1 MFTGYLSGHIED
13 LPNNVLLDKG
23 KTGCGATTLA
33 LKNNVNYVIAVP
45 FVSLI
50 ENKLSQ
56 NEGVIGVY
64 GESMRNKSK
73 LINYLKKPR
82 DVYKLIVTYDNIC
95 TVIEYIEK
103 YNSLENFKLL
113 IDEYHLLFNQY
124 AFREEAVQ
132 KVLQNYTKF
141 KNYCFMTATPLEDE
155 FLLEEIKHLP
165 KEVYEWEDVREVTVK
180 SIKCEKDLTPT
191 VQNLVSQ
198 HLDGTIS
205 GNAYI
210 FVNSIAFIN
219 KLIRNLNLTVNNT
232 RVICSKQAKRL
243 RLPISTLKSDP
254 SEVRKIN
261 LLTSTAFEG
270 SDIYD
275 SEGRIYIVSDSSM
288 SHTLTDISTSF
299 QQIAGRIRDT
309 KYWETITHIYTTTRY
324 GDYRTYTEFKEASEQ
339 LKEESKIISVEY
351 NTLSE
356 LARQKMETTS
366 LYLSRKEGKFYLD
379 GNKVQLDLHNFK
391 ITQVLYKLRIN
402 VKKELEEYNYNVEE
416 VKEPEPIILNLSL
429 LPGTF
434 KECIRQLREVYI
446 PNTESI
452 TYEEEIVHH
461 TFYKYPWLQYI
472 IDTYGYGII
481 TKQNYVI
488 SKLKPLYEITQSKTD
503 INKEIYK
510 AFKEGQFLPSKE
522 LKGRLVRVYEK
533 THINKTPTV
542 KDLDLYFITK
552 HTNKWIQGKSV
563 KGYLLVKSLKGV
575 K

>member
-1 MFTGYLSGHIED
+1 MFTGYLSEQIED

-23 KTGCGATTLA
+23 KTGCGATTIA
-33 LKNNVNYVIAVP
+33 LTNSVNYVIAVP

-50 ENKLSQ
+50 ENKLDQ
-56 NEGVIGVY
+56 HEGVIGVY
-64 GESMRNKSK
+64 GESVRNKNK

-210 FVNSIAFIN
+210 FVNSISFIN
-219 KLIRNLNLTVNNT
+219 KLIRNLSLNTTNT
-232 RVICSKQAKRL
+232 RVICSKQAKRMK
-243 RLPISTLKSDP
+243 LPISNLQ

-275 SEGRIYIVSDSSM
+275 THGRIYIVSDSSM

-299 QQIAGRIRDT
+299 QQIAGRIRNT
-309 KYWETITHIYTTTRY
+309 KYWDTITHIYTTTRY
-324 GDYRTYTEFKEASEQ
+324 GDYRTYDEFKIASNQ
-339 LKEESKIISVEY
+339 LKDESAQISVEY
-351 NTLSE
+351 NTLSD
-356 LARQKMETTS
+356 LARGKMQTTS
-366 LYLSRKEGKFYLD
+366 LYLSLKDTKFFLD
-379 GNKVQLDLHNFK
+379 HNKVRLDLHNFK
-391 ITQVLYKLRIN
+391 ITQVLYKLRVN
-402 VKKELEEYNYNVEE
+402 VNKELEKFNYSVEE

-472 IDTYGYGII
+472 IDTYGYEII

-510 AFKEGQFLPSKE
+510 AFKEGQFLLSKDI
-522 LKGRLVRVYEK
+522 KDRLFRIYEK
-533 THINKTPTV
+533 LNIAKTPMP
-542 KDLDLYFITK
+542 KDLEKYFLIK
-552 HTNKWIQGKSV
+552 HTNKRIQGNSV
-563 KGYLLVKSLKGV
+563 KGYLLLKSLKGV